1 MPLKSHKPTTP
12 SRRHMVL
19 SDFSE
24 ITKSSPER
32 SLLKGKRVKRAVIVR
47 VVFRCV
53 TEVADTSV
61 GIG

>member
-32 SLLKGKRVKRAVIVR
+32 SLVKAKKSKAGRIQRGSYFCASPWGW
-47 VVFRCV
+47 
-53 TEVADTSV
+53 TQA
-61 GIG
+61 

>member
-1 MPLKSHKPTTP
+1 
-12 SRRHMVL
+12 MVL

-24 ITKSSPER
+24 ITKSSPGVRYE
-32 SLLKGKRVKRAVIVR
+32 GKKVKRAVIVR
-47 VVFRCV
+47 VVFRYV